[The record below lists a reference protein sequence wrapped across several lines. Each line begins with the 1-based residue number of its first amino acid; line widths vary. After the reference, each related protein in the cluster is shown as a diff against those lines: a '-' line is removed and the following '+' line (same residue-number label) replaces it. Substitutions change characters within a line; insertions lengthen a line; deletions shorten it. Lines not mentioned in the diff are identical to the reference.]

1 MKNLSKIFLLT
12 FLAFSLNACLEDEP
26 ITDYSE
32 EAIAP
37 IILIPNGNW
46 PSVVKANPV
55 ALDFKSTAQIVDLYA
70 RVSWSKPLDKAVTV
84 TFQKDVTIID
94 AYNKA
99 FGTNYVELA
108 PAAFK
113 LPGLTVTIP
122 AGTQEVK
129 VPVEIFADKIDLSKN
144 NMIAFRIADA
154 GGQNV
159 ASNFRQIVIP
169 VLVKNS
175 FEASYKVTGYF
186 FHPSAPRSINAS
198 KYMATVSA
206 TRCEGQVG
214 DLGGWGFQF
223 DVNGTNVN
231 NWSAAG
237 STPAAP
243 QSGFLAV
250 DNPGNIAFPVPLGTF
265 THANYPNTYD
275 AGSKTFRFHYGYG
288 GGSSGPNGWT
298 RQIVEAWVR
307 Q

>member
-1 MKNLSKIFLLT
+1 MLT

-37 IILIPNGNW
+37 VILIPNGNW

-70 RVSWSKPLDKAVTV
+70 RVSWSKPLDQAVTV
-84 TFQKDVTIID
+84 TFQKDATIID

-108 PAAFK
+108 AAAYK

-129 VPVEIFADKIDLSKN
+129 VPVEIFADKIDLAKN

-154 GGQNV
+154 GGQPV

-186 FHPSAPRSINAS
+186 FHPSAPRGINAS

-206 TRCEGQVG
+206 TRCEAQVG

-223 DVNGTNVN
+223 DVSGTNVT
-231 NWSAAG
+231 NWGAAG
-237 STPAAP
+237 ATPPSP
-243 QSGFLAV
+243 QSGFMAV
-250 DNPGNIAFPVPLGTF
+250 DNPGNITFPVPLGNF

>member
-1 MKNLSKIFLLT
+1 MKNLFKIVLFT

-70 RVSWSKPLDKAVTV
+70 RVSWSKPLDQAVTV
-84 TFQKDVTIID
+84 TFQKDATIID

-108 PAAFK
+108 AAAYK

-154 GGQNV
+154 GGQPV

-186 FHPSAPRSINAS
+186 FHPSAPRGINAS

-223 DVNGTNVN
+223 DVSGTTVN

-237 STPAAP
+237 ATPPSP
-243 QSGFLAV
+243 QSGFMAV
-250 DNPGNIAFPVPLGTF
+250 DNPGNITFPVPLGNF

>member
-1 MKNLSKIFLLT
+1 MKNLFKITLLSFLVFAL
-12 FLAFSLNACLEDEP
+12 SACLKDEF

-32 EAIAP
+32 EAIGP

-55 ALDFKSTAQIVDLYA
+55 ALDFKSTAQIIDLYA
-70 RVSWSKPLDKAVTV
+70 RISWLKPLDRAVTIN
-84 TFQKDVTIID
+84 FQKDAGIIT

-99 FGTNYVELA
+99 FATNYVELA

-122 AGTQEVK
+122 AGTLEVK
-129 VPVEIFADKIDLSKN
+129 VPIEVFADKIDLSKN
-144 NMIAFRIADA
+144 NMLAFRIADA
-154 GGQNV
+154 GSEPV

-169 VLVKNS
+169 ILVKNT

-198 KYMATVSA
+198 KYLATVSA

-223 DVNGTNVN
+223 DISGKHVK
-231 NWSAAG
+231 NWRAAG
-237 STPAAP
+237 ATPSSPA
-243 QSGFLAV
+243 SGFLDV
-250 DNPGNIAFPVPLGTF
+250 DNPGNIAFPVPLGSF

-288 GGSSGPNGWT
+288 GGSSSPAGWT
-298 RQIVEAWVR
+298 RQIVESWVR

>member
-1 MKNLSKIFLLT
+1 MKNLFKIVLLA

-32 EAIAP
+32 EAIGP
-37 IILIPNGNW
+37 IVLIPNGNW
-46 PSVVKANPV
+46 PSVVKANPI
-55 ALDFKSTAQIVDLYA
+55 ALDFKSTAQNIDLYA
-70 RVSWSKPLDKAVTV
+70 RVSWVKPLDKDVTV
-84 TFQKDVTIID
+84 TFQKDATIID

-99 FGTNYVELA
+99 FGTNYTELA
-108 PAAFK
+108 TAAYK

-122 AGTQEVK
+122 AGSKEVK
-129 VPVEIFADKIDLSKN
+129 VPVEVFADKIDLSKN
-144 NMIAFRIADA
+144 NMIAFRLTDG
-154 GGQNV
+154 GGQPV
-159 ASNFRQIVIP
+159 ASNFRQIVFP

-175 FEASYKVTGYF
+175 YEASYKVTGYF

-206 TRCEGQVG
+206 VRCEGQVG

-223 DVNGTNVN
+223 DVNGSSIN
-231 NWSAAG
+231 NWGAAG
-237 STPAAP
+237 ATPASPA
-243 QSGFLAV
+243 SGFLAV
-250 DNPGNIAFPVPLGTF
+250 DNPGNVAFPVPLGTF

-298 RQIVEAWVR
+298 RQIVEAWAR

>member
-70 RVSWSKPLDKAVTV
+70 RVSWSKPLDQAVTV
-84 TFQKDVTIID
+84 TFQKDATIID

-108 PAAFK
+108 PAAYK

-154 GGQNV
+154 GGQPV

-186 FHPSAPRSINAS
+186 FHPSAPRGINAS

-223 DVNGTNVN
+223 DVSGTTVN

-237 STPAAP
+237 ATPPSP
-243 QSGFLAV
+243 QSGFMAV
-250 DNPGNIAFPVPLGTF
+250 DNPGNITFPVPLGNF

>member
-70 RVSWSKPLDKAVTV
+70 RVSWSKPLDQAVTV
-84 TFQKDVTIID
+84 TFQKDATIID

-99 FGTNYVELA
+99 FGTNYTELA
-108 PAAFK
+108 PAAYK

-129 VPVEIFADKIDLSKN
+129 VPVEIFADKIDLAKN

-175 FEASYKVTGYF
+175 YEASYKVTGYF
-186 FHPSAPRSINAS
+186 FHPSAPRGINAS

-223 DVNGTNVN
+223 DVAGTNVN

-237 STPAAP
+237 ATPASPA
-243 QSGFLAV
+243 SGFMAV

-275 AGSKTFRFHYGYG
+275 PGSKTFRFHYGYG
-288 GGSSGPNGWT
+288 GGSTSPNGWT

>member
-32 EAIAP
+32 EAIGP
-37 IILIPNGNW
+37 IVLIPNGNW

-70 RVSWSKPLDKAVTV
+70 RVSWSKPLDQAVTV
-84 TFQKDVTIID
+84 TFQKDATIID

-108 PAAFK
+108 AAAYK

-154 GGQNV
+154 GGQPV

-186 FHPSAPRSINAS
+186 FHPSAPRGINAS

-206 TRCEGQVG
+206 TRFEGQVG

-223 DVNGTNVN
+223 DVSGTTVN

-237 STPAAP
+237 ATPPSP
-243 QSGFLAV
+243 QSGFMAV
-250 DNPGNIAFPVPLGTF
+250 DNPGNITFPVPLGNF

>member
-1 MKNLSKIFLLT
+1 MKNLFKIVLFT
-12 FLAFSLNACLEDEP
+12 VLAFSLNSCLEDEP

-46 PSVVKANPV
+46 PSVVKANPI
-55 ALDFKSTAQIVDLYA
+55 ALDFKSTAQIIDLYA
-70 RVSWSKPLDKAVTV
+70 RVSWVRPLDKAVTV
-84 TFQKDVTIID
+84 TFQKDATIID

-99 FGTNYVELA
+99 FGTNYVELVT
-108 PAAFK
+108 AAYK

-129 VPVEIFADKIDLSKN
+129 VPIEVFADKIDLSKN
-144 NMIAFRIADA
+144 NMIAFRISDA
-154 GGQNV
+154 GGENV

-175 FEASYKVTGYF
+175 YEASYKVTGYF
-186 FHPSAPRSINAS
+186 FHPSAPRGINAS

-223 DVNGTNVN
+223 DVSGTNVN
-231 NWSAAG
+231 NWGAAG
-237 STPAAP
+237 ATPASPA
-243 QSGFLAV
+243 SGFMTV
-250 DNPGNIAFPVPLGTF
+250 DNPGNIAFPVPLGSF

-275 AGSKTFRFHYGYG
+275 PASKTFRFHYGYG
-288 GGSSGPNGWT
+288 GGSTSPNGWT